1 MKRLFSLLLSA
12 LMICSFTACGGGQA
26 ATKGTTGGAPTVSQI
41 LENAA
46 KDEPPLPSSSIDAP
60 LLPPVNAV
68 EPALPAEMEP
78 VAQQPAPEHTPT
90 ADGVDIDLTQ
100 MNATMVFAEVSNI
113 MYMPD
118 DYIGKIIR
126 MNGMAVSSTD
136 PETGITYHAVIIR
149 DATAC
154 CASGLDY
161 VLADGQEYP
170 PDESDATVTGEFELY
185 EENGFF
191 YCQLKNATLGT

>member
-1 MKRLFSLLLSA
+1 
-12 LMICSFTACGGGQA
+12 
-26 ATKGTTGGAPTVSQI
+26 
-41 LENAA
+41 
-46 KDEPPLPSSSIDAP
+46 
-60 LLPPVNAV
+60 
-68 EPALPAEMEP
+68 MEP
-78 VAQQPAPEHTPT
+78 VAQQHLPEHTPT

-191 YCQLKNATLGT
+191 YCQLKDAKIEA

>member
-1 MKRLFSLLLSA
+1 MKKLVSLQLSVLLLCA
-12 LMICSFTACGGGQA
+12 LTACGGSQA
-26 ATKGTTGGAPTVSQI
+26 ATKTTTGGTTTVSQI
-41 LENAA
+41 MENAA
-46 KDEPPLPSSSIDAP
+46 KDE
-60 LLPPVNAV
+60 LPPTPSVNAV
-68 EPALPAEMEP
+68 EPSLPAEMEP
-78 VAQQPAPEHTPT
+78 VSQQPAPERIPT
-90 ADGVDIDLTQ
+90 ANGVDIDLTQ
-100 MNATMVFAEVSNI
+100 MNATMVYAEVSNI

-118 DYIGKIIR
+118 DYVGKIIR

-136 PETGITYHAVIIR
+136 PETGSIYHAIIIR

-161 VLADGQEYP
+161 VLADGQAYP

-191 YCQLKNATLGT
+191 YCQLKDAKIEA

>member
-1 MKRLFSLLLSA
+1 MKKLFSLLLSVLMLYA
-12 LMICSFTACGGGQA
+12 LTACRGSQA
-26 ATKGTTGGAPTVSQI
+26 ASKGATGGTTTVSQI
-41 LENAA
+41 MENAA
-46 KDEPPLPSSSIDAP
+46 KDEPPPPPSA
-60 LLPPVNAV
+60 NAV
-68 EPALPAEMEP
+68 EPSLPAEMEP
-78 VAQQPAPEHTPT
+78 VAQQPTPEHIPT

-100 MNATMVFAEVSNI
+100 MNATMVYAEVSNI

-136 PETGITYHAVIIR
+136 PDTGITYHAVIIR

-185 EENGFF
+185 EEDGFF
-191 YCQLKNATLGT
+191 YCQLKDAKIEA

>member
-1 MKRLFSLLLSA
+1 MKKLFSVLSLA
-12 LMICSFTACGGGQA
+12 VLMLIVLTACGGSQSA
-26 ATKGTTGGAPTVSQI
+26 VKGTVSGAPTVSQI
-41 LENAA
+41 MENAG
-46 KDEPPLPSSSIDAP
+46 EGNQPPLPSANT
-60 LLPPVNAV
+60 PPVNAV
-68 EPALPAEMEP
+68 EPQLPAEMEP
-78 VAQQPAPEHTPT
+78 VSQEPTPEHTPT
-90 ADGVDIDLTQ
+90 ADGVDVDLTQ

-126 MNGMAVSSTD
+126 MNGTAVSSTD
-136 PETGITYHAVIIR
+136 PDTGITYHAVIIQ

-161 VLADGQEYP
+161 ILADGQEYP
-170 PDESDATVTGEFELY
+170 PDGAAATVTGEFELY

-191 YCQLKNATLGT
+191 YCQLKNASLL

>member
-1 MKRLFSLLLSA
+1 MKKLFSLLLSVLMLCA
-12 LMICSFTACGGGQA
+12 LVACGGSQT
-26 ATKGTTGGAPTVSQI
+26 ATKGTTGGALTVSQI
-41 LENAA
+41 MENAA
-46 KDEPPLPSSSIDAP
+46 KDEPPLP
-60 LLPPVNAV
+60 PPVNAV

-78 VAQQPAPEHTPT
+78 VAQQPVPEHTPT

-191 YCQLKNATLGT
+191 YCQLKDAKIEA

>member
-1 MKRLFSLLLSA
+1 MKKTVFILFTMWTLCA
-12 LMICSFTACGGGQA
+12 LAACGGSRTAAKATAGGGA
-26 ATKGTTGGAPTVSQI
+26 ATVAQLMEDAGRQTEPEAPA
-41 LENAA
+41 E
-46 KDEPPLPSSSIDAP
+46 
-60 LLPPVNAV
+60 NAV
-68 EPALPAEMEP
+68 EAQPPAEMEP
-78 VAQQPAPEHTPT
+78 VAQQPTPERIPT

-100 MNATMVFAEVSNI
+100 MNATMVYAEVSNI

-118 DYIGKIIR
+118 DYVGKIIR

-136 PETGITYHAVIIR
+136 PETNITYHAVIIR

-170 PDESDATVTGEFELY
+170 PDETDVTVTGEFELY
-185 EENGFF
+185 EEDGFF
-191 YCQLKNATLGT
+191 FCQLKDAVLIT

>member
-1 MKRLFSLLLSA
+1 MKKLVSLQLSVLLLCA
-12 LMICSFTACGGGQA
+12 LTACGGSQA
-26 ATKGTTGGAPTVSQI
+26 ATKTTTGGTTTVSQI
-41 LENAA
+41 MENAA
-46 KDEPPLPSSSIDAP
+46 KDE
-60 LLPPVNAV
+60 LPPPPSVNAV

-100 MNATMVFAEVSNI
+100 MNATMVYAEVSNI

-191 YCQLKNATLGT
+191 YCQLKDAVLST

>member
-1 MKRLFSLLLSA
+1 MKKAVLFLLTTLLL
-12 LMICSFTACGGGQA
+12 CVFTACGG
-26 ATKGTTGGAPTVSQI
+26 SQT
-41 LENAA
+41 AA
-46 KDEPPLPSSSIDAP
+46 KGVTSNTTTVAQIMEDAGQQP
-60 LLPPVNAV
+60 EASAKNAV
-68 EPALPAEMEP
+68 EPPLPAEMEP
-78 VAQQPAPEHTPT
+78 VVQQPVPEHAPT

-100 MNATMVFAEVSNI
+100 MNATMVYAEVSNI

-136 PETGITYHAVIIR
+136 PETNLTYHAVIIR

-161 VLADGQEYP
+161 ILADGQEYP
-170 PDESDATVTGEFELY
+170 ADETDVTVTGEFELF
-185 EENGFF
+185 EEDGFY
-191 YCQLKNATLGT
+191 YCQLKDAILNA

>member
-1 MKRLFSLLLSA
+1 MKKLFSLMLSI
-12 LMICSFTACGGGQA
+12 LTLFTLTACGGSQT
-26 ATKGTTGGAPTVSQI
+26 ATKGTPGGAPTVSQI
-41 LENAA
+41 MENAA
-46 KDEPPLPSSSIDAP
+46 KDEPPPPPS
-60 LLPPVNAV
+60 VNAV
-68 EPALPAEMEP
+68 EPSLPAEMEP
-78 VAQQPAPEHTPT
+78 VAQQLMTEHIST

-100 MNATMVFAEVSNI
+100 MNATMVYAEVSNI

-136 PETGITYHAVIIR
+136 PETGITYHAIIIR

-185 EENGFF
+185 EENGLF
-191 YCQLKNATLGT
+191 YCQLRDATLVT

>member
-1 MKRLFSLLLSA
+1 MKKCFALFLTVLLALLL
-12 LMICSFTACGGGQA
+12 TACGGTPA
-26 ATKGTTGGAPTVSQI
+26 ARKGTTGGAPTVSQI
-41 LENAA
+41 MENAA
-46 KDEPPLPSSSIDAP
+46 TDEPPLPSSAADA
-60 LLPPVNAV
+60 
-68 EPALPAEMEP
+68 ALPSAQPEELPETPEMLPQEEP
-78 VAQQPAPEHTPT
+78 LPR

-161 VLADGQEYP
+161 VLAEGQEYP
-170 PDESDATVTGEFELY
+170 PNESDVTVTGEFELY
-185 EENGFF
+185 EENGLF
-191 YCQLKNATLGT
+191 YVQLKDAVLGA

>member
-1 MKRLFSLLLSA
+1 MKKAVLFLLTALLLCA
-12 LMICSFTACGGGQA
+12 LTACGGSQA
-26 ATKGTTGGAPTVSQI
+26 AAKGVASNTTTVAQIMEDAGQQPEAPA
-41 LENAA
+41 E
-46 KDEPPLPSSSIDAP
+46 
-60 LLPPVNAV
+60 NAV
-68 EPALPAEMEP
+68 EPPLPAEMEP
-78 VAQQPAPEHTPT
+78 VAQQPVPEHTPT

-100 MNATMVFAEVSNI
+100 MNATMVYAEVSNI

-136 PETGITYHAVIIR
+136 PETNITYHAVIIR

-161 VLADGQEYP
+161 SLADGQEYP
-170 PDESDATVTGEFELY
+170 ADETDVTVTGEFELF

-191 YCQLKNATLGT
+191 YCQLKDATIGV

>member
-1 MKRLFSLLLSA
+1 MKKFFPLLLSA
-12 LMICSFTACGGGQA
+12 LMICILAACGGSQT
-26 ATKGTTGGAPTVSQI
+26 ATKGTTGGAPTVAQI
-41 LENAA
+41 MENAV
-46 KDEPPLPSSSIDAP
+46 KDEPPLP
-60 LLPPVNAV
+60 PPVNAV

-191 YCQLKNATLGT
+191 YCQLKDAKIEA

>member
-1 MKRLFSLLLSA
+1 M
-12 LMICSFTACGGGQA
+12 
-26 ATKGTTGGAPTVSQI
+26 
-41 LENAA
+41 ENAA
-46 KDEPPLPSSSIDAP
+46 KDEPI
-60 LLPPVNAV
+60 LPPSASAV
-68 EPALPAEMEP
+68 EPSLPAEMEP
-78 VAQQPAPEHTPT
+78 AAQQSTPEHIPA

-100 MNATMVFAEVSNI
+100 MNATMVYAEVSNI

-185 EENGFF
+185 EEDGLI
-191 YCQLKNATLGT
+191 YCQLKDAKIEA

>member
-1 MKRLFSLLLSA
+1 MKKTVLFLLTALLLCA
-12 LMICSFTACGGGQA
+12 LTACSGSR
-26 ATKGTTGGAPTVSQI
+26 V
-41 LENAA
+41 AA
-46 KDEPPLPSSSIDAP
+46 KGVASNTTTTVAQIMDDAGQQP
-60 LLPPVNAV
+60 EVPVENAV
-68 EPALPAEMEP
+68 EPPLPAEMEP
-78 VAQQPAPEHTPT
+78 VAQQPVPEHTPT

-100 MNATMVFAEVSNI
+100 MNATMVYAEVSNI

-136 PETGITYHAVIIR
+136 PETNITYHAVIIR

-161 VLADGQEYP
+161 ILADGQAYP
-170 PDESDATVTGEFELY
+170 ADETDVTVTGEFELF
-185 EENGFF
+185 EEDGFY
-191 YCQLKNATLGT
+191 YCQLKDAIINA

>member
-1 MKRLFSLLLSA
+1 MKRILALVLSLITAAA
-12 LMICSFTACGGGQA
+12 LTACCGSQA
-26 ATKGTTGGAPTVSQI
+26 AIKGGVGGTATVAQI
-41 LENAA
+41 ME
-46 KDEPPLPSSSIDAP
+46 DAGKQP
-60 LLPPVNAV
+60 EA
-68 EPALPAEMEP
+68 PAENTVEAP
-78 VAQQPAPEHTPT
+78 QPAEAEAPAQQTETAPVS
-90 ADGVDIDLTQ
+90 DGVDIDLTQ
-100 MNATMVFAEVSNI
+100 MNATMVYAEVSNI

-136 PETGITYHAVIIR
+136 PETGIIYHAIIIR

-161 VLADGQEYP
+161 ILSDGQEYP

-191 YCQLKNATLGT
+191 YCQLKDAKIEA